1 MRAHRD
7 GNDGSWST
15 FWISIGTPPQTVR
28 LLPSTTGNAVWPV
41 LSEGCTQQDPSNCSE
56 ARGEIYH
63 PESSTSYSDIGL
75 FELGL
80 LEESAL
86 GYSGNGSF
94 GYDDIIMGM
103 SSASSPT
110 VTHQVVEGFA
120 TKDFYLG
127 TIGLSPHPINI
138 SSFSNSTN
146 SLLSSLKEQNSIPSL
161 SWAYTAGASYAQ
173 PPAFGSLILGGYDS
187 SGFEPHNVTFKFGP
201 DRNRELLVFLANV
214 DSSLFHSAVD
224 VGVYA
229 LLDSLVPDLW
239 LPENICRN
247 FETSFGLNFN
257 SSLNRY
263 FVNDTTHQT
272 LLKSDIT
279 VSLTL
284 GGGSSGEGAVNIT
297 LPYASFDLVD
307 NAPGIGTADQG
318 TRYFPLR
325 QAANTAQYTLGR
337 AFFQNAYVIA
347 DFERSNFSVYQAVSA
362 GFNTVQSLVP
372 ILPPS
377 TNATQG
383 KGSPQSGHGGLNQG
397 MLIAVVVPVAV
408 VSLAAGSILIW
419 MWRRMKKL
427 RKAPEES
434 QPSQDELQKPELDGR
449 DDFFKAELS
458 EESQVDG
465 PELEGQDIVELFGG
479 VAGHEVPGG
488 QKTAPSELLGND
500 RIFYEMQ

>member
-1 MRAHRD
+1 M
-7 GNDGSWST
+7 
-15 FWISIGTPPQTVR
+15 R

-41 LSEGCTQQDPSNCSE
+41 LSEGCTHQDPSDCSE
-56 ARGEIYH
+56 ARGTIYQ
-63 PESSTSYSDIGL
+63 PENSTSFSDIGL

-80 LEESAL
+80 IEESAL

-94 GYDDIIMGM
+94 GYDDVIMGM
-103 SSASSPT
+103 EGASSPI
-110 VTHQVVEGFA
+110 VKHQVVEGFA
-120 TKDFYLG
+120 TKDFYVG
-127 TIGLSPHPINI
+127 TIGLSPHAINI
-138 SSFSNSTN
+138 SSFSNSTK
-146 SLLSSLKEQNSIPSL
+146 SLLDSLKEQNSIPSL

-201 DRNRELLVFLANV
+201 DRNRELLVFLASV
-214 DSSLFHSAVD
+214 DSSTFQSAVD

-239 LPENICRN
+239 LPEDICQR

-318 TRYFPLR
+318 ALYFPLR
-325 QAANTAQYTLGR
+325 QAANATQYTLGR
-337 AFFQNAYVIA
+337 ACFQNAYVIA

-377 TNATQG
+377 TNTTQG
-383 KGSPQSGHGGLNQG
+383 RGSPHPGHRGLDKG
-397 MLIAVVVPVAV
+397 MVIAIVVPVVV

-427 RKAPEES
+427 RRVPEES
-434 QPSQDELQKPELDGR
+434 QPSQDELQKPELDGH

-458 EESQVDG
+458 EESQVNG
-465 PELEGQDIVELFGG
+465 PELEGQHVVELFGG
-479 VAGHEVPGG
+479 VAGHEVPSD
-488 QKTAPSELLGND
+488 QKIAPSELLGD
-500 RIFYEMQ
+500 GRIIHELQ